1 MKTSKLNY
9 NELVEVIGIDRANL
23 ILNEMVRNADEQDNV
38 IGRLTSDVVC
48 TSLQSVTVANQEDNP
63 QFNLTVF
70 LLIRKPLF
78 FTQENPSLEVNPLVI
93 YLSEPIADDELPDF
107 VLDLMS
113 LQKKIKLL
121 EGLDEN
127 WLAKE
132 LTKLPL

>member
-9 NELVEVIGIDRANL
+9 NELVEVIGIDRANS
-23 ILNEMVRNADEQDNV
+23 ILNEMLRNADEQDNV

-48 TSLQSVTVANQEDNP
+48 TSLQSVTVANQKDNP

-70 LLIRKPLF
+70 LLIRKPSF
-78 FTQENPSLEVNPLVI
+78 FTKENPCLEVNPLVI

-113 LQKKIKLL
+113 LQKKIKLS

-132 LTKLPL
+132 LTKLP

>member
-9 NELVEVIGIDRANL
+9 NELVEVIGIDQANS
-23 ILNEMVRNADEQDNV
+23 ILNEMLRNADEQDNV

-48 TSLQSVTVANQEDNP
+48 TSLQSVTVANQKDNP

-70 LLIRKPLF
+70 LLIRKPSF
-78 FTQENPSLEVNPLVI
+78 FSEENPCLEVNPLVI

-113 LQKKIKLL
+113 LQKKIKLS